1 MVCGIWPAT
10 CGSGLRIGT
19 MQSIIRTHR
28 TRIHWD
34 RHRGTIMCCTAV
46 RGLVTL
52 VTFVRLTAARGSSS
66 GGMTMLGFGW
76 CGLCP
81 PAVEALISEDNPNNK
96 KRRKRGYTLLAAGLP
111 GGPV

>member
-76 CGLCP
+76 WKLYP
-81 PAVEALISEDNPNNK
+81 LAVEALLSEDNPNNK
-96 KRRKRGYTLLAAGLP
+96 RTRKRGYTLLAAGLP